1 MMVKFETQRKP
12 NQQSMNW
19 RCLRQICLFFVVF
32 WSTFW
37 PQICLGAPGEKGHA
51 LSRAWAEDPSGQLSF
66 EQARRLPL
74 RPLQGV
80 LSAGF
85 GQSVIWMRLRVDP
98 ELQTVS
104 KLSPDRLVLRIRPV
118 YLDEIEVFDT
128 ALAEPRIGAVGDR
141 FHPRAAELD
150 SLDFSMT
157 IDRGQAPRDIW
168 LRLKSTSTRQIHA
181 EVLSFD
187 EWEHT
192 SRMQQLVFSTYV
204 ALIVIFAVWGLTAWA
219 FGRDLLLGAFGLK
232 QTMALGFALTSLGYL
247 RVFWPLDWPAHWL
260 DLLASI
266 LSIVSVST
274 AALFHIVFTREF
286 GLRAWTRVAHGFI
299 LLLQVLK
306 LALLAAGHTILALQ
320 INMTEVLLVPAVL
333 LVSVITAKGWT
344 RPEKLR
350 PTLPRRLVIGFYGL
364 FVIAMLIPALPGLA
378 LLAGGEISL
387 YFVQTHGLMTGG
399 LILIMLQYRARLRGL
414 QQRETDRALER
425 SVMQALQ
432 EREVREEQERLLEML
447 THELKTPLATMNM
460 RLDANTPGGRDIKR
474 AIRDMSEVINRCVQA
489 SQLEDKRLAPVVG
502 WCAVADVARD
512 AAASCPRPE
521 LVKLTVD
528 GQGQM
533 NTDPQLLFI
542 VISNLLENACKYAKD
557 TAPIELVIRQS
568 PAIGEAAA
576 SVLLT
581 LSNLPGQAGWPDA
594 DRLFEKYYRSPQARR
609 HSGTGLGLYL
619 VRHLVRLLGG
629 DIAYKPDASHVR
641 FVIKLP
647 SHPVAEH
654 GVRALPAQLA

>member
-1 MMVKFETQRKP
+1 MAKFEVQRKP
-12 NQQSMNW
+12 NPLNT
-19 RCLRQICLFFVVF
+19 CFDGLRVAYLVFAAFFA
-32 WSTFW
+32 TFW
-37 PQICLGAPGEKGHA
+37 PHACHAAPGLQGHV

-66 EQARRLPL
+66 EQARQLPVT
-74 RPLQGV
+74 QVDGM

-85 GQSVIWMRLRVDP
+85 GRSVIWMRLRIDP
-98 ELQTVS
+98 DLQTVS

-118 YLDEIEVFDT
+118 YLDDIEVFDA
-128 ALAEPRIGAVGDR
+128 ALADPKVGSVGDR
-141 FHPRAAELD
+141 LHPRKAELD
-150 SLDFSMT
+150 SLDFSIT

-181 EVLSFD
+181 DVLSFD
-187 EWEHT
+187 EWEHA
-192 SRMQQLVFSTYV
+192 SRMQQLVFSVYI

-219 FGRDLLLGAFGLK
+219 FGRELLLGAFGLK

-247 RVFWPLDWPAHWL
+247 RVFWPLAWPADWL
-260 DLLASI
+260 NLMASVF
-266 LSIVSVST
+266 SIVSVST

-286 GLRAWTRVAHGFI
+286 GLRAWARVAHAFI
-299 LLLQVLK
+299 LSLQVLK

-320 INMTEVLLVPAVL
+320 INMTEVLLVPVVL
-333 LVSVITAKGWT
+333 LATVVTANGWS
-344 RPEKLR
+344 RADPLR
-350 PTLPRRLVIGFYGL
+350 PILPRQLVVGFYVL
-364 FVIAMLIPALPGLA
+364 FVIAMMIPALPGLA

-399 LILIMLQYRARLRGL
+399 LILIMLQYRARLRGR

-432 EREVREEQERLLEML
+432 DREVREEQERLLEML

-489 SQLEDKRLAPVVG
+489 SQLEDKRLAPVVR
-502 WCAVADVARD
+502 WCAVADVVRD
-512 AAASCPRPE
+512 AAASCPKPE

-528 GQGQM
+528 GQALM

-557 TAPIELVIRQS
+557 TAPIELVLRQS
-568 PAIGEAAA
+568 PAAGEAGA
-576 SVLLT
+576 SVLLS

-629 DIAYKPDASHVR
+629 DIAYEPDASHVR

-647 SHPVAEH
+647 SHPVAEQ
-654 GVRALPAQLA
+654 GVRAHHRQAA